1 MQQAAIDQRLRV
13 GHLFITSRVGCQI
26 HILGIE
32 RQPQIGQFGD
42 AGALARGAGIDVTAD
57 MYPYTAS
64 GTGLTAMFP
73 TWAAADGKFFE
84 NLQNPETRQRIRRE
98 MQNPAATLMA
108 ARPEQ
113 VMPIGFRLP
122 AHQPYVGK
130 RLAEIAAARGQEWID
145 AAIELLLAERQ
156 SISTIYFKMSEE
168 NVRLQL
174 QQPWIKISTDAGG
187 VDPAWAKARGPV
199 HPRGYGTYP
208 RVLGK
213 YVREERLIA
222 LEDAIRKMT
231 SAVA

>member
-1 MQQAAIDQRLRV
+1 
-13 GHLFITSRVGCQI
+13 
-26 HILGIE
+26 
-32 RQPQIGQFGD
+32 
-42 AGALARGAGIDVTAD
+42 
-57 MYPYTAS
+57 
-64 GTGLTAMFP
+64 
-73 TWAAADGKFFE
+73 
-84 NLQNPETRQRIRRE
+84 
-98 MQNPAATLMA
+98 
-108 ARPEQ
+108 EQ

-187 VDPAWAKARGPV
+187 VDPAWAKALGPV

-213 YVREERLIA
+213 YVREERLIP

-231 SAVA
+231 SAVAERLSLRNRGLLHEGYFADVVIFDPTTVSDRATFAEPHQLSQGVRDVWVNGDRVLQNGQHTGALPGVVVSPH